1 MKIMEETINVLELAS
16 ELAHIRTFEES
27 GDIISNEDDM
37 YQDINADVLMYTEEI
52 QERFNHWYDFYLGE
66 INKCS
71 I

>member
-1 MKIMEETINVLELAS
+1 MEATINVLELAS
-16 ELAHIRTFEES
+16 ELAHIRTFQES

-37 YQDINADVLMYTEEI
+37 YQDTNAEVLMYTEEI
-52 QERFNHWYDFYLGE
+52 QDRFNDWYDFYLGE

>member
-1 MKIMEETINVLELAS
+1 MEATINVLELAS
-16 ELAHIRTFEES
+16 ELAHIRTFQES

-37 YQDINADVLMYTEEI
+37 YQDINAEVLMYTEEI
-52 QERFNHWYDFYLGE
+52 QERFNDWYDFYLGE

>member
-1 MKIMEETINVLELAS
+1 MEKTINVIELAC
-16 ELAHIRTFEES
+16 ELAHTRTFEES

-37 YQDINADVLMYTEEI
+37 FQITEEGYFYTEEI
-52 QERFNHWYDFYLGE
+52 QDRFNHWYDYYLGE